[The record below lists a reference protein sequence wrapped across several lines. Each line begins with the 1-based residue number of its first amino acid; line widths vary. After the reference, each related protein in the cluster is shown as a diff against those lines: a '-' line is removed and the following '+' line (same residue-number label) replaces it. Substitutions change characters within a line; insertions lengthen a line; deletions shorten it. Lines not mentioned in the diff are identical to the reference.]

1 MKKSELLPVFPPC
14 DTETG
19 SEQTAPADLLDV
31 GLLQTFN
38 LLKKKKKNA
47 ACEKLEELCLSQLHL
62 LDFVWEMDQRDA
74 LKTSCRASLFSNVQ
88 SECM

>member
-38 LLKKKKKNA
+38 LLKKKKKMQHVRSSRSYA
-47 ACEKLEELCLSQLHL
+47 YPS
-62 LDFVWEMDQRDA
+62 FI
-74 LKTSCRASLFSNVQ
+74 S
-88 SECM
+88 